1 MGPDDVGRL
10 VRRIGR
16 IHDRVSKN
24 SAGDSALRFRSRAIP
39 RLECNCKASARMYAG
54 VRVSRALPVEA
65 LNPGTAPKI
74 ARAGE
79 ELRFFPIPDN
89 FGSSLQHTFLYQ

>member
-1 MGPDDVGRL
+1 MQL
-10 VRRIGR
+10 Q
-16 IHDRVSKN
+16 S
-24 SAGDSALRFRSRAIP
+24 FRANVCGGSGE
-39 RLECNCKASARMYAG
+39 L
-54 VRVSRALPVEA
+54 ALPVEA